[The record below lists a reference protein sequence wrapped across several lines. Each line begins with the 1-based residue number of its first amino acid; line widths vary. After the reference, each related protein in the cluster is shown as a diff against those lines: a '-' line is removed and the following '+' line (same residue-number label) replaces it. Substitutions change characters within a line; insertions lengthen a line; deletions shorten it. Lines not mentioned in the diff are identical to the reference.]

1 MEKRHIISV
10 LVENKFGVLA
20 RIAGLFSGRGY
31 NIESLT
37 VNSTD
42 KHDVSMMTIVTYGDD
57 RIIEQIIK
65 QLRKLINVLKVRDLT
80 SYNHIERELVLVKVY
95 VTQKYR
101 SDIYNMVNTFR
112 GNVVDITPE
121 SMVIEITGDNDK
133 LQAFIELVHLNWH
146 LFHNKLSFVYL
157 IFIFLQLFISFNYL
171 LLADC
176 FNLSISLVAFEP
188 LPIARQPERI
198 NSIIP

>member
-80 SYNHIERELVLVKVY
+80 LYNHIERELVLVKVY

-133 LQAFIELVHLNWH
+133 LQAFIELVRPYGIIELIRSGC
-146 LFHNKLSFVYL
+146 LAIGRGSKATSEMEKIKQIHNNK
-157 IFIFLQLFISFNYL
+157 
-171 LLADC
+171 
-176 FNLSISLVAFEP
+176 
-188 LPIARQPERI
+188 
-198 NSIIP
+198 